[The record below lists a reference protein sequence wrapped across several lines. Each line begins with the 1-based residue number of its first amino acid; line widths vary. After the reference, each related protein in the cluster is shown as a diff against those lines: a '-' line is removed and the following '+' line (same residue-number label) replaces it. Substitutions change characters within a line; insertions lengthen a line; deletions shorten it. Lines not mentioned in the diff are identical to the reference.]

1 MCDPVFFR
9 HMAPPMRVPELYRV
23 EKIRP
28 ALVQHYIIESALLF
42 YLYHRSARSIPLDTC
57 LDYYPS
63 LSKKK
68 RERKSWKIFESKI
81 IFHILREERDFA
93 TQTYICQNHAE
104 IKDNDHF
111 FRLAR
116 KMIKINIARKT
127 IIAIMYHFQS
137 DDFCWY
143 R

>member
-63 LSKKK
+63 LQAEKQEEK
-68 RERKSWKIFESKI
+68 REKELKNFREQNYIPYLGGGEGFRYAILTNIHLSKS
-81 IFHILREERDFA
+81 RRN
-93 TQTYICQNHAE
+93 Q
-104 IKDNDHF
+104 
-111 FRLAR
+111 R
-116 KMIKINIARKT
+116 
-127 IIAIMYHFQS
+127 
-137 DDFCWY
+137 
-143 R
+143 